1 MGCAIIFII
10 TLIVTMVISY
20 EVVQNKTDY
29 DKRIDDEQQEDISKK
44 GGNTM
49 NNYISEKEY
58 SHEVDKLREN
68 RVKVSFYKYGT
79 AAKNFG
85 RGYVDALKTEEK
97 CIEKYNETGNKEYL
111 LDAMNYLMFEFM
123 YPQRKGAFFKATDSK
138 ESAGIVG
145 ISAKEMEDLKNE
157 DY

>member
-1 MGCAIIFII
+1 MKVKEIYSQSFKHAIMAKVML
-10 TLIVTMVISY
+10 TLSFMFLFFVNCSGV
-20 EVVQNKTDY
+20 NKVNS
-29 DKRIDDEQQEDISKK
+29 DDVKK
-44 GGNTM
+44 ETN
-49 NNYISEKEY
+49 
-58 SHEVDKLREN
+58 
-68 RVKVSFYKYGT
+68 
-79 AAKNFG
+79 
-85 RGYVDALKTEEK
+85 
-97 CIEKYNETGNKEYL
+97 NETGNKEYL